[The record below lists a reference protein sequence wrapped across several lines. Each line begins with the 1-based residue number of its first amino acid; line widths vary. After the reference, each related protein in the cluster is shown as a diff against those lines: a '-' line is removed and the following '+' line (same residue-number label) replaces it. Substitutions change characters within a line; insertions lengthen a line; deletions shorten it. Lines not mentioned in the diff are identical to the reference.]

1 MSTTTANNAATIN
14 VTNAVED
21 LCINSDYT
29 ISTVYPYTITRKS
42 TKHVVT
48 RTIDRNSGY
57 VKVAIN
63 GKPESLHRLIALQ
76 WIPIPEHIAM
86 IPTDELEVDHKDKV
100 RSNFHIENLEWVTRS
115 ENSKNKT
122 KYKDYTPDYVN
133 HLSSSAIPVT
143 EYNDHTIA
151 DLYYDNGEFYY
162 KAYDTE
168 YRRIEQN
175 YNNNKNPTL
184 YISYRDI
191 DNKRISI
198 TVTKFKEIYNVV

>member
-1 MSTTTANNAATIN
+1 MSATMSN
-14 VTNAVED
+14 NAVED

-57 VKVAIN
+57 VKVAII

-86 IPTDELEVDHKDKV
+86 ISIDELEVDHKNKV
-100 RSNFHIENLEWVTRS
+100 RSDYHIENLEWVTRS
-115 ENSKNKT
+115 ENAKNKT

-133 HLSSSAIPVT
+133 NLSSNAIPVT
-143 EYNDHTIA
+143 RYSSHIIA
-151 DLYYDNGEFYY
+151 DLYYDNDEFYY

-184 YISYRDI
+184 YISYRNIHD
-191 DNKRISI
+191 KRISI
-198 TVTKFKEIYNVV
+198 TVNKFKKDYHISSN